1 MVCSLV
7 ILYVQS
13 CFVEP
18 KTMYEDIDLEVM
30 HTPCVCFFMK
40 EAPPPLM
47 GTGRGGGV

>member
-40 EAPPPLM
+40 EASPPPH
-47 GTGRGGGV
+47 GDWEGGG